1 MCGYYVTKSAYLPN
15 RFDETTV
22 GPSESV
28 FVHKDVGDRVWITKD
43 HDPSMFGFIPLSVLD
58 IPSKSVEELEKS
70 FDTLFNCQDDNQAP
84 IYSDLQSAPTPTE
97 SAATVVLERP
107 SVVNTDEPCP
117 ETAVDQNVEPA
128 VEPAV
133 DQNVNDANDVFN
145 SERPSMNGS
154 DRVLMSP
161 SANPTGQS
169 DSETGD
175 HDELQM
181 LKRRREESP
190 DTTGPGVSR
199 KKLKGNNGSLAKDDT
214 VNELYR
220 EYHAGASIVRI
231 IKSTRQSKKMVTA
244 KSFIVDINHQDEI
257 FRLNQSDVSR
267 DGTVK
272 FLCSQRKADKACKGS
287 ATLVLKKMNFMDNT
301 YNDKAKRYKY
311 FITKDLSLED
321 KDVKIMKLVAHTC
334 THKTPGQELEAKLT
348 QAGLELVES
357 QKTNSLTNRVVFPSE
372 IIHQAL
378 RTVKQNL
385 PESEKKAVEEATEK
399 ADSRRVVDRITRAL
413 RANDPLDPTINI
425 ENRETFDSYPLE
437 FFQGKFFFDRQ
448 MATDSKNESWLFVNT
463 ALLAKMN
470 DVNRG
475 ICIQDST
482 FTFGKKPKN
491 FDHRH
496 FKHCWKMRYDNQLVA
511 FCAMSRATAASYT
524 NIFRRMRHLNGGN
537 QLKAKFLVMD
547 REKVSG

>member
-58 IPSKSVEELEKS
+58 IPSKSVEELERS

-84 IYSDLQSAPTPTE
+84 IYSDLQSAPTQTE
-97 SAATVVLERP
+97 SAATVVPEGS
-107 SVVNTDEPCP
+107 SVVNTCP
-117 ETAVDQNVEPA
+117 VTDNHENRNGVSENL
-128 VEPAV
+128 PAV
-133 DQNVNDANDVFN
+133 DQNLNDANDVLN
-145 SERPSMNGS
+145 SERPNVNGS
-154 DRVLMSP
+154 DRVLLSP
-161 SANPTGQS
+161 SAVTGQS

-175 HDELQM
+175 HDELQV
-181 LKRRREESP
+181 LKRRREQSP
-190 DTTGPGVSR
+190 DAGPGVSR

-220 EYHAGASIVRI
+220 EYHAGVSIVRI
-231 IKSTRQSKKMVTA
+231 IKSTRQSKKMETA
-244 KSFIVDINHQDEI
+244 KSYIVDIKQQDEI

-272 FLCSQRKADKACKGS
+272 FLCSKRKAEKACKGS
-287 ATLVLKKMNFMDNT
+287 ATLVLKKMNFMDST

-311 FITKDLSLED
+311 FITKDLCLED
-321 KDVKIMKLVAHTC
+321 KDVKVMKLVAHTC
-334 THKTPGQELEAKLT
+334 THKSPGQELEDKLT

-357 QKTNSLTNRVVFPSE
+357 QKNNSLTNRVVFPSE
-372 IIHQAL
+372 IVHQAL
-378 RTVKQNL
+378 RIVKQNL
-385 PESEKKAVEEATEK
+385 PESEKKEVEEATEK

-413 RANDPLDPTINI
+413 RANDPLDLTINI

-448 MATDSKNESWLFVNT
+448 MAIDSKNESWLFVNT

-470 DVNRG
+470 DINRG
-475 ICIQDST
+475 ICVQDST

-537 QLKAKFLVMD
+537 QLKAKFLIMD

>member
-58 IPSKSVEELEKS
+58 IPSKSVEELERS

-84 IYSDLQSAPTPTE
+84 IYSDLQSAPTQTE
-97 SAATVVLERP
+97 SAATVVPEGS
-107 SVVNTDEPCP
+107 SVVNTCP
-117 ETAVDQNVEPA
+117 VTDNHENRNGVSENL
-128 VEPAV
+128 PAV
-133 DQNVNDANDVFN
+133 DQNLNDANDVLN
-145 SERPSMNGS
+145 SERPNVNGS
-154 DRVLMSP
+154 DRVLLSP
-161 SANPTGQS
+161 PAVTGQS

-175 HDELQM
+175 HDELQV
-181 LKRRREESP
+181 LKRRREQSP
-190 DTTGPGVSR
+190 DAGPGVSR

-220 EYHAGASIVRI
+220 EYHAGVSIVRI
-231 IKSTRQSKKMVTA
+231 IKSTRQSKKMETA
-244 KSFIVDINHQDEI
+244 KSYIVDIKQQDEI

-272 FLCSQRKADKACKGS
+272 FLCSKRKAEKACKGS
-287 ATLVLKKMNFMDNT
+287 ATLVLKKMNFMDST

-311 FITKDLSLED
+311 FITKDLCLED
-321 KDVKIMKLVAHTC
+321 KDVKVMKLVAHTC
-334 THKTPGQELEAKLT
+334 THKSPGQELEDKLT

-357 QKTNSLTNRVVFPSE
+357 QKNNSLTNRVVFPSE
-372 IIHQAL
+372 IVHQAL
-378 RTVKQNL
+378 RIVKQNL
-385 PESEKKAVEEATEK
+385 PESEKKEVEEATEK

-413 RANDPLDPTINI
+413 RANDPLDLTINI

-448 MATDSKNESWLFVNT
+448 MAIDSKNESWLFVNT

-470 DVNRG
+470 DINRG
-475 ICIQDST
+475 ICVQDST

-537 QLKAKFLVMD
+537 QLKAKFLIMD

>member
-58 IPSKSVEELEKS
+58 IPSKSVEELERS

-84 IYSDLQSAPTPTE
+84 IYSDLQSAPTQTE
-97 SAATVVLERP
+97 SAATVVPEGS
-107 SVVNTDEPCP
+107 SVVNTCP
-117 ETAVDQNVEPA
+117 VTDNHENRNGVSENL
-128 VEPAV
+128 PAV
-133 DQNVNDANDVFN
+133 DQNLNDANDVLN
-145 SERPSMNGS
+145 SERPNVNGS
-154 DRVLMSP
+154 DRVLLSP
-161 SANPTGQS
+161 SAVTGQS

-175 HDELQM
+175 HDELQV
-181 LKRRREESP
+181 LKRRREQSP
-190 DTTGPGVSR
+190 DAGPGVSR

-220 EYHAGASIVRI
+220 EYHAGVSIVRI
-231 IKSTRQSKKMVTA
+231 IKSTRQSKKMETA
-244 KSFIVDINHQDEI
+244 KSYIVDIKQQDEI

-272 FLCSQRKADKACKGS
+272 FLCSKRKAEKACKGS
-287 ATLVLKKMNFMDNT
+287 ATLVLKKMNFMDST

-311 FITKDLSLED
+311 FITKDLCLED
-321 KDVKIMKLVAHTC
+321 KDVKVMKLVAHTC
-334 THKTPGQELEAKLT
+334 THKSPGQELEDKLT

-357 QKTNSLTNRVVFPSE
+357 QKNNSLTNRVVFPSE
-372 IIHQAL
+372 IVHQAL
-378 RTVKQNL
+378 RIVKQNL
-385 PESEKKAVEEATEK
+385 PESEKKEVEEATEK

-448 MATDSKNESWLFVNT
+448 MAIDSKNESWLFVNT

-470 DVNRG
+470 DINRG
-475 ICIQDST
+475 ICVQDST

-537 QLKAKFLVMD
+537 QLKAKFLIMD